1 MTVTADPF
9 TSAGPK
15 AEDTRERNAKRDT
28 KGRYLIPKLPELLS
42 PEGHITP
49 IPPEGARGAGDTPW
63 TRATTFA
70 KSISDTY
77 TLSAWSQRMAV
88 KGLASRADLVLAAAA
103 CPVSDKGTLDSIVEQ
118 AKDAA
123 AARASA
129 NLGTAMHNL
138 TQDVDQGRLT
148 DLSTLP
154 ESAQRDLRAYA
165 ALLAE
170 HGIEMMPGYT
180 EKTVVNDTFGIAG
193 TFDRIVMYR
202 GRPTVLDL
210 KTGRDLQ
217 YGWNEIGIQLAIYA
231 NADAIFDWD
240 QEVFLPMPEGLD
252 KATGLVIHL
261 PVGRG
266 VAELYEVSLEAAWAA
281 CQLCHDVRKWRSNR
295 KLSRLVTVAAP
306 NTPGAA
312 LQAFTGALGDA
323 VAASVAK
330 AADQAGVAT
339 NPRTGE
345 VVSEADLAPM
355 ADTSKG
361 ERGCSVCGRKG
372 HRKGS
377 AKCLGDTD
385 PARAAA
391 NVARV
396 AAESA
401 PLLAEEDEPL
411 EWCPRTG
418 PCSGA
423 GWTSTVSDGKGPW
436 VCGNCGK
443 PSRTGQISGTGAP
456 VQGTIGMPDAFT
468 SAEPGI
474 VKDARQVTR
483 SDAPDEIYNEAER
496 IIEQYETTGRVEEVA
511 DPFADATPEPAA
523 ARPPT
528 WLERINAASSKGELR
543 DIRAEATKAE
553 AWTPELQAAGIAR
566 IGVISED
573 AG

>member
-1 MTVTADPF
+1 VTVDPF

-42 PEGHITP
+42 PEGHIIP

-240 QEVFLPMPEGLD
+240 QEVFLPMPEELD

-306 NTPGAA
+306 NTPGAVLQVEPPDIGESAHEAAIQA
-312 LQAFTGALGDA
+312 LPGMPNGPALNAGNA
-323 VAASVAK
+323 HVLAS
-330 AADQAGVAT
+330 
-339 NPRTGE
+339 
-345 VVSEADLAPM
+345 DLAPM
-355 ADTSKG
+355 ADTAKG

-385 PARAAA
+385 PARAART
-391 NVARV
+391 VARV

-411 EWCPRTG
+411 DFCPRTG

-423 GWTSTVSDGKGPW
+423 GWTAPPEDSTEPW

-443 PSRTGQISGTGAP
+443 PSRTGQIKGDGVP
-456 VQGTIGMPDAFT
+456 VQGTIGMPAAAPALGT
-468 SAEPGI
+468 EPI
-474 VKDARQVTR
+474 T
-483 SDAPDEIYNEAER
+483 P
-496 IIEQYETTGRVEEVA
+496 EEVA
-511 DPFADATPEPAA
+511 DPFADAPEPAA

-543 DIRAEATKAE
+543 DIRAEATAAG
-553 AWTPELQAAGIAR
+553 AWTPDLQVAGIAR

>member
-1 MTVTADPF
+1 MTVDPF

-15 AEDTRERNAKRDT
+15 AEDTREKNAKRDS
-28 KGRYLIPKLPELLS
+28 KGRYLIPRLPDGYAEAAAKPANRAQPDVLAIR
-42 PEGHITP
+42 G
-49 IPPEGARGAGDTPW
+49 GADTPW

-103 CPVSDKGTLDSIVEQ
+103 CPVTDKGTLDSIVEQ

-138 TQDVDQGRLT
+138 TQDSDEGILAGKRWLE
-148 DLSTLP
+148 LP
-154 ESAQRDLRAYA
+154 ESAQRDLRAYR

-170 HGIEMMPGYT
+170 HGIEMMPGYI
-180 EKTVVNDTFGIAG
+180 EKTIVNDTFGIAG

-217 YGWNEIGIQLAIYA
+217 YGWNEIGIQLALYA
-231 NADAIFDWD
+231 NADAIYDWD

-252 KATGLVIHL
+252 TSTGLVIHL

-266 VAELYEVSLEAAWAA
+266 VAELYEVSLTAAWAA
-281 CQLCHDVRKWRSNR
+281 CQLCHDVRKWRSTR
-295 KLSRLVTVAAP
+295 KLATLVTVAAP

-312 LQAFTGALGDA
+312 VQDA
-323 VAASVAK
+323 PSAVESIVDWGGVTVVQDFLSSQVQKVVKEASE
-330 AADQAGVAT
+330 T
-339 NPRTGE
+339 
-345 VVSEADLAPM
+345 ADLAPM
-355 ADTSKG
+355 ADTTKG

-377 AKCLGDTD
+377 AKCLGEND
-385 PARAAA
+385 PARARA

-396 AAESA
+396 AAEAA
-401 PLLAEEDEPL
+401 PLLAEEDAPEPF
-411 EWCPRTG
+411 CPRTG

-443 PSRTGQISGTGAP
+443 PSRTGQLKGDGVPI
-456 VQGTIGMPDAFT
+456 QGTIGMPAADSFT
-468 SAEPGI
+468 SAES
-474 VKDARQVTR
+474 VTVEP
-483 SDAPDEIYNEAER
+483 ALGTEPI
-496 IIEQYETTGRVEEVA
+496 TPEEVP
-511 DPFADATPEPAA
+511 DPFADEPAA

-528 WLERINAASSKGELR
+528 WLERVNAATSKGELR
-543 DIRAEATKAE
+543 AIREEAVAAKE
-553 AWTPELQAAGIAR
+553 WTPALQTAGIAR
-566 IGVISED
+566 IGVITED